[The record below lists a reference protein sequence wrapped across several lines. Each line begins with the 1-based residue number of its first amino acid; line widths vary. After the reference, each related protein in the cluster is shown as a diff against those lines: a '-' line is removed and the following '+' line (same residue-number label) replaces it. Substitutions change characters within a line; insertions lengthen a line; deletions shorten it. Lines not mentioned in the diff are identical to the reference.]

1 MSITGQVLDIMYTAS
16 VREQEGGTYGVS
28 AYGNVEKRPR
38 EEAMLQIYFD
48 TDPARRADMTAIVQ
62 RELDQVATEGP
73 SEENLAKVK
82 EFMLKKHAESVKE
95 NTEYEQ
101 TLNAITTADVQQ
113 FIKALL
119 DQKNRIEVS
128 MTSPGEPASA
138 AESAA
143 EANEENK

>member
-1 MSITGQVLDIMYTAS
+1 VKENSYWLGQLDSY
-16 VREQEGGTYGVS
+16 Y
-28 AYGNVEKRPR
+28 
-38 EEAMLQIYFD
+38 
-48 TDPARRADMTAIVQ
+48 
-62 RELDQVATEGP
+62 
-73 SEENLAKVK
+73 EENVDL
-82 EFMLKKHAESVKE
+82 